1 MCLIHHQD
9 IDGEFHGPKLA
20 ATAVGE
26 LYPPCDR
33 ANKLILDVAA
43 GTGVVGQGVSILER

>member
-1 MCLIHHQD
+1 MILHQD
-9 IDGEFHGPKLA
+9 LDGEFNGPKLA
-20 ATAVGE
+20 AKAVAE

-43 GTGVVGQGVSILER
+43 GTGLVGQGVSKS